1 MRRVGTDIADR
12 FLMCEAKTL
21 PPEDGAPLVLCAFTD
36 AISVSV
42 PSETVWDLDSITEAV
57 VIVPA
62 RALGGL
68 SVTRVLD
75 RLALERG
82 VTLRLIEPGKP
93 NQNA

>member
-1 MRRVGTDIADR
+1 MKCLTVVD
-12 FLMCEAKTL
+12 
-21 PPEDGAPLVLCAFTD
+21 D
-36 AISVSV
+36 A
-42 PSETVWDLDSITEAV
+42 TTEAV

-82 VTLRLIEPGKP
+82 LPRVLRTDNGKEFCGRAMLRRCCMNTLCRWGGVARTSRDPPQESHYG
-93 NQNA
+93 NEVEGSSHV